1 MFFQKIRRYE
11 EGEGQGRE
19 REFQKIPILKENV
32 EGLYDWLIQLMVY
45 IDKMVNY
52 DRGEEIMRTSRI
64 KVVIQIAAN
73 LIERKG
79 TEELIIPKQGSGEDY
94 ARRVVKFLVEAREE
108 KRKDEKEVRTKMEW
122 NVAAKA
128 FQPRE
133 KKGEQEIHKRQVESE
148 VIKLYPNGEVMVIN
162 KTLSSDNKTE
172 RNVDKVRIQEE
183 DVDRRKGKEMEILRR
198 RKEEDEKTRQVAM
211 EEIARLR

>member
-1 MFFQKIRRYE
+1 
-11 EGEGQGRE
+11 
-19 REFQKIPILKENV
+19 
-32 EGLYDWLIQLMVY
+32 MVY

-79 TEELIIPKQGSGEDY
+79 TEKLIIPKQGSGEDY

-122 NVAAKA
+122 NVTAKA

-183 DVDRRKGKEMEILRR
+183 DVDH
-198 RKEEDEKTRQVAM
+198 
-211 EEIARLR
+211 